1 MQLSKNKKYQFLFF
15 FILSIYIIFNGG
27 NSNIAIQINFILISL
42 LFLYCLKDKNYY
54 LHFKI
59 FCSKN
64 KISIFFFISFILFL
78 VFQIVPLPIEYLK
91 LFSHVKYEYISKLS
105 NNGLYSSISLS
116 PSNSIFQIFNFIS
129 LLILIFILKM
139 IFYTDRHKNRLFLFL
154 SFVGFIS
161 AFFGIVIYLIGSPD
175 FLIFKNTYYPNS
187 ATGFFINRTVFA
199 IFLLFCLIAS
209 LEFLKNLDESKYK
222 KKNNSFFLK
231 IYIRLFIIF
240 ITIGIITSFSR
251 IGNFLL
257 LFTAL
262 AYLIYE
268 FFYSKSNN
276 KSFRNII
283 LLIIFFDII
292 ILGFYFGSSEL
303 FNRFLFLKEDISEIS
318 STEVNLSRF
327 QIAKFAVNQLYHF
340 KFFGYGAGSFETMFQ
355 IMFENLDNKYAN
367 HAHSDIIEFIG
378 EFGFIGFAL
387 LVISLSNFIFKKTTY
402 HFTNLIIFSFLIILL
417 VFDFSLHTPLI
428 QIFFIIFL
436 TLNKK
441 IIQ

>member
-1 MQLSKNKKYQFLFF
+1 MF
-15 FILSIYIIFNGG
+15 
-27 NSNIAIQINFILISL
+27 
-42 LFLYCLKDKNYY
+42 
-54 LHFKI
+54 
-59 FCSKN
+59 
-64 KISIFFFISFILFL
+64 
-78 VFQIVPLPIEYLK
+78 
-91 LFSHVKYEYISKLS
+91 
-105 NNGLYSSISLS
+105 
-116 PSNSIFQIFNFIS
+116 
-129 LLILIFILKM
+129 
-139 IFYTDRHKNRLFLFL
+139 
-154 SFVGFIS
+154 
-161 AFFGIVIYLIGSPD
+161 
-175 FLIFKNTYYPNS
+175 
-187 ATGFFINRTVFA
+187 
-199 IFLLFCLIAS
+199 
-209 LEFLKNLDESKYK
+209 
-222 KKNNSFFLK
+222 
-231 IYIRLFIIF
+231 
-240 ITIGIITSFSR
+240 
-251 IGNFLL
+251 
-257 LFTAL
+257 
-262 AYLIYE
+262 
-268 FFYSKSNN
+268 
-276 KSFRNII
+276 
-283 LLIIFFDII
+283 IFFDII

-327 QIAKFAVNQLYHF
+327 QIAKFAVNQLYYF